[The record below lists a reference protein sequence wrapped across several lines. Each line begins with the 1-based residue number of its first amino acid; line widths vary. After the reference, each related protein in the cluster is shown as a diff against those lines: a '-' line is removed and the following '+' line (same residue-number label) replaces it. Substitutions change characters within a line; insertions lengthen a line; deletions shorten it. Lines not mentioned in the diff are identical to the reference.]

1 MFHKI
6 WINIWGPPNTFV
18 IDQESGFAFDYG
30 QAFCER
36 LGIDRGLRGTNQ
48 HAHVVERHHELLR
61 QAAHR
66 LREQLVRE
74 GVPFTNEMIVDEA

>member
-1 MFHKI
+1 MYI
-6 WINIWGPPNTFV
+6 RPAFV

-36 LGIDRGLRGTNQ
+36 LGIDRVLGGAGQ